1 MAVTQPPEISAPPIA
16 PQRKD
21 RNTFADRVDAFLTW
35 MIAAVAQFMALAANV
50 WANATEAYNASLQAV
65 TSASIASAAA
75 NTATLTANALPFNA
89 ATNYTQGQS
98 AISLQNFVVY
108 RRKSAGSS
116 ATDPANDPTNWQ
128 RALAEPFGAVDVLS
142 ITGDTALTLTARNVL
157 RVSSTVKNASLRLP
171 AANTIANGNG
181 TYMVKNVGGYPLP
194 VRDSSGVLLAV
205 LPGGGGSGIF
215 ACEDFSTAAGLWLV
229 ISPENIG
236 SIATG
241 GATIWATSACIWIGV
256 SAIPGATD
264 KALICWAGGGYMYA
278 AIATRSAVGSVSIGA
293 VATIGACDRAAGA
306 MCVALS
312 SAAGFVSAPYSAG
325 PSHILYA
332 LTLNVATNTVVG
344 GAAKDLYGSST
355 IPDGT
360 FDPQVQVIDTTRA
373 AWIFSWS
380 TAMVMVVA
388 QHNGASVPTFT
399 STSVAT
405 AIGVFPSVCLAHVG
419 GGNLLLAGG
428 SGSILYSTSGVT
440 PTSLGARSWTGQSV
454 MDGNSSAAGSRMFS
468 QGGNRAA
475 VVTGGGANGVRERT
489 FTLASSGAAPNL
501 PTGHRHF
508 PSGTSSN
515 GAANFSGALIG
526 STYCTIGMTTGG
538 RSNGLR
544 LMRYANDALYEFAY
558 GWPDDMPITGSA
570 GLSWSAAGV
579 NGQNAIAVSLDSSNY
594 PQVAALEVCKA

>member
-1 MAVTQPPEISAPPIA
+1 MAVTQPPEITAPPVA

-65 TSASIASAAA
+65 ASATIASAAA

-116 ATDPANDPTNWQ
+116 ATDPAADAANWQ
-128 RALAEPFGAVDVLS
+128 RALAEPFGAVDALS

-157 RVSSTVKNASLRLP
+157 RVSSTMKNSSLRLP
-171 AANTIANGNG
+171 AANTIVNGNG
-181 TYMVKNVGGYPLP
+181 TYMVKNVGAFALP

-205 LPGGGGSGIF
+205 LPGGGGCGVF
-215 ACEDFSTAAGLWLV
+215 ACEDFSTASGLWLV
-229 ISPENIG
+229 IAPENIG

-256 SAIPGATD
+256 SAIPGAID

-278 AIATRSAVGSVSIGA
+278 AIATRSAAGSVSIGG
-293 VATIGACDRAAGA
+293 VATIGACDLASGA
-306 MCVALS
+306 MCIALS
-312 SAAGFVSAPYSAG
+312 STAGFVTLPYSAG
-325 PSHILYA
+325 PSHTLYA
-332 LTLNVATNTVVG
+332 LALNVATNAVSTAG
-344 GAAKDLYGSST
+344 SKALYGNYGL
-355 IPDGT
+355 PNGA
-360 FDPQVQVIDTTRA
+360 FDPQVQAIDAARA
-373 AWIFSWS
+373 AWVYSSS
-380 TAMVMVVA
+380 TALALIVA
-388 QHNGASVPTFT
+388 QHNGAAAPTFSET
-399 STSVAT
+399 SLAAT
-405 AIGVFPSVCLAHVG
+405 LSNYPSICLAHVG
-419 GGNLLLAGG
+419 GGNLLLAGS
-428 SGSILYSTSGVT
+428 SGATLYSTTGVAT
-440 PTSLGARSWTGQSV
+440 ASLGTRSWTGQSV
-454 MDGNSSAAGSRMFS
+454 MEGNSNAAGSRMFS

-475 VVTGGGANGVRERT
+475 VVTGGAANGVRERT
-489 FTLASSGAAPNL
+489 FTLASSGAAPSL
-501 PTGHRHF
+501 PSGHRHF

-515 GAANFSGALIG
+515 GVANFTGALIG

-538 RSNGLR
+538 RANGLR

-579 NGQNAIAVSLDSSNY
+579 NGQNAIAVSLDFSNY